1 MTEFLGREPTIENYW
16 RSLILFGRNVACYKL
31 ALGKA
36 LLELAPQ
43 SKTIITLDELA
54 EPYSR
59 YVVEH
64 LRLCDTQSQSTNNP
78 YPFLEACRQFRDNEI
93 TKDKLIEITAREG
106 FKVVLNKFHNLSFG
120 ESAVKFYDKTKGG
133 IILTDDSFRLVQSL
147 QFQDLIQENEARW
160 RLVERAWDLKIARQ
174 LIQVNYDNDSNLFF
188 TSDRLN
194 RRVDLSSSH
203 DSLNGYQ
210 KGKCFYCFD
219 RISLDS
225 ASEDFTD
232 VDHFLP
238 HVLGQQ
244 MKQLNFDGVWN
255 IVLSCKTCNRGER
268 GKFHRLPH
276 LKYLA
281 RLHTRNEFLINSHH
295 PLKDT
300 LIRQTGKSE
309 EKRGKFLNDNYQEA
323 QGHLATPQ
331 ALAVGKPEYEH
342 PPAF

>member
-1 MTEFLGREPTIENYW
+1 MTKFLGRDPTLEDYW
-16 RSLILFGRNVACYKL
+16 RSLILFGRNAACYKL

-36 LLELAPQ
+36 LLEIAPQ
-43 SKTIITLDELA
+43 EKTIITLDELA

-59 YVVEH
+59 YITEH
-64 LRLCDTQSQSTNNP
+64 LRLCDTQSQSANQP
-78 YPFLEACRQFRDNEI
+78 YPFLEACRQFRDNQI
-93 TKDKLIEITAREG
+93 TNEQLIEITAKEG

-120 ESAVKFYDKTKGG
+120 ELPISFYEKTKGG
-133 IILTDDSFRLVQSL
+133 IILTDDLLRLVQSL
-147 QFQDLIQENEARW
+147 QFQNLIQEGEARW
-160 RLVERAWDLKIARQ
+160 RLLERAWQMQVSRQ

-188 TSDRLN
+188 TSDRNN

-225 ASEDFTD
+225 TSENFTD

-255 IVLSCKTCNRGER
+255 ILLSCKTCNRGEG

-276 LKYLA
+276 LKYLV

-295 PLKDT
+295 PLKET
-300 LIRQTGKSE
+300 LIQQTGKSE
-309 EKRGKFLNDNYQEA
+309 EKRINFLQTHYQMA
-323 QGHLATPQ
+323 QSILATP
-331 ALAVGKPEYEH
+331 VGQTWQTQERNA
-342 PPAF
+342 PAF

>member
-1 MTEFLGREPTIENYW
+1 MTEFLGKDPTLEDYW
-16 RSLILFGRNVACYKL
+16 RSLILFGRNVACYKF

-43 SKTIITLDELA
+43 EKTIVTLDELA

-64 LRLCDTQSQSTNNP
+64 LRLCDTQSQATSTP
-78 YPFLEACRQFRDNEI
+78 YPFLEACRQFRDNQI
-93 TKDKLIEITAREG
+93 TNEQLIEITAKEG

-120 ESAVKFYDKTKGG
+120 ELPIKFYEKTKRG
-133 IILTDDSFRLVQSL
+133 IILTDDLLRLVQSP
-147 QFQDLIQENEARW
+147 QFQNLIQESQARW
-160 RLVERAWDLKIARQ
+160 LLVARAWDMGVSRQ

-188 TSDRLN
+188 TSDRNN

-210 KGKCFYCFD
+210 KGKCFYCFGH
-219 RISLDS
+219 ISLDS

-238 HVLGQQ
+238 HMLGQQ
-244 MKQLNFDGVWN
+244 MKQINFDGVWN
-255 IVLSCKTCNRGER
+255 IVLSCKTCNRGEG
-268 GKFHRLPH
+268 GKFDRVPH
-276 LKYLA
+276 LKYLE

-295 PLKDT
+295 PLKET
-300 LIRQTGKSE
+300 LIQQTGKSE
-309 EKRGKFLNDNYQEA
+309 EKRSRYLQNNYQQA
-323 QGHLATPQ
+323 QSLLATP
-331 ALAVGKPEYEH
+331 VGQTWQTIERNA
-342 PPAF
+342 PAF

>member
-1 MTEFLGREPTIENYW
+1 MTKFLGRDPTLEDYW

-36 LLELAPQ
+36 LLEIAPQ
-43 SKTIITLDELA
+43 EKTIITLDELA

-59 YVVEH
+59 YITEH
-64 LRLCDTQSQSTNNP
+64 LRLCDTQSQSANQP
-78 YPFLEACRQFRDNEI
+78 YPFLEACRQFRDNQI
-93 TKDKLIEITAREG
+93 TNEQLIEITAKEG

-120 ESAVKFYDKTKGG
+120 ELPISFYEKTKGG
-133 IILTDDSFRLVQSL
+133 IILTDDLLRLVQSL
-147 QFQDLIQENEARW
+147 QFQNLIQEGEARW
-160 RLVERAWDLKIARQ
+160 RLLERAWQMKVSRQ

-188 TSDRLN
+188 TSDRNN

-210 KGKCFYCFD
+210 KGKCFYCFG

-225 ASEDFTD
+225 TSENFTD

-255 IVLSCKTCNRGER
+255 ILLSCKTCNRGEG

-276 LKYLA
+276 LKYLV

-295 PLKDT
+295 PLKET
-300 LIRQTGKSE
+300 LIQQTGKSE
-309 EKRGKFLNDNYQEA
+309 EKRINFLQTHYQMA
-323 QGHLATPQ
+323 QSILATP
-331 ALAVGKPEYEH
+331 VGQTWQTQERNA
-342 PPAF
+342 PAF